1 MDLHLAL
8 SWRLS
13 VLNLDPSPP
22 PPPLPPQRLI
32 ALKKQNVRIMS
43 RSVFDAHTDPLFKKL
58 GILNLDRSIY
68 KLQIGNFYVS
78 IQIRLTY

>member
-8 SWRLS
+8 SWRLT
-13 VLNLDPSPP
+13 VLNLDPPR
-22 PPPLPPQRLI
+22 PPLPPIRLI

-58 GILNLDRSIY
+58 GILNLVST
-68 KLQIGNFYVS
+68 NFK
-78 IQIRLTY
+78 